1 MCSRQGVVIRTLL
14 CVVFAVKLI
23 RMTFADN
30 TLQGRVL
37 NRPYID
43 MHGADTIIAVVCQGM
58 EDEITSLGDVV
69 AILPGVRRLVVA
81 DGNAVFLNTIGLMDE
96 QAEAVDAVAAVD
108 IRHAE
113 FVFSG
118 CTQYLGRV
126 AGTP

>member
-1 MCSRQGVVIRTLL
+1 MYESYLVRFGQAELQRVAVTQRITNHRLHQRQHLD
-14 CVVFAVKLI
+14 
-23 RMTFADN
+23 M
-30 TLQGRVL
+30 
-37 NRPYID
+37 YI
-43 MHGADTIIAVVCQGM
+43 ADTIIAVVCQGM

-96 QAEAVDAVAAVD
+96 QAEAVDAVATVD

-113 FVFSG
+113 LIFSG